1 MTMDNQACSFGIE
14 LARFALPATLVIVG
28 WIVVN
33 HLAVKREMDKS
44 RREMI
49 AKSADGLCET
59 VDTLFEDAND
69 YHSSAR
75 DQKLEVKIKIALSDL
90 SQRVASLMQ
99 ITQDTSKLTPC
110 LTAVVK
116 LRQSVTGKHFEDE
129 HIEPLSNS
137 SLHEE
142 IAEASLA
149 MKRSLV
155 ELKHSQFPLPTV
167 YR

>member
-1 MTMDNQACSFGIE
+1 MDNQACSFGIE
-14 LARFALPATLVIVG
+14 LARFSLPAALVIVG

-49 AKSADGLCET
+49 AKSADGLCDA
-59 VDTLFEDAND
+59 VDKLFEDANE
-69 YHSSAR
+69 YHSSER
-75 DQKLEVKIKIALSDL
+75 DQQLEVNIKITLSDL
-90 SQRVASLMQ
+90 SQRVSSLAQ
-99 ITQDTSKLTPC
+99 ITQDKSKLTIC
-110 LTAVVK
+110 LSAVVK
-116 LRQSVTGKHFEDE
+116 LRQAVTSKHFEDE
-129 HIEPLSNS
+129 HTESLGNS
-137 SLHEE
+137 SIHEE
-142 IAEASLA
+142 IADASLA

>member
-1 MTMDNQACSFGIE
+1 MENQACSFGIE
-14 LARFALPATLVIVG
+14 LARLVLPASLVIVG

-59 VDTLFEDAND
+59 VDTLFEDANE

-75 DQKLEVKIKIALSDL
+75 DQKLEVKIKITLSDI
-90 SQRVASLMQ
+90 SQRIGSLRQ
-99 ITQDTSKLTPC
+99 ITQDTCQLTHC
-110 LTAVVK
+110 LTSVVK

-129 HIEPLSNS
+129 HNEPLSNGS
-137 SLHEE
+137 IHEE
-142 IAEASLA
+142 IADASLA